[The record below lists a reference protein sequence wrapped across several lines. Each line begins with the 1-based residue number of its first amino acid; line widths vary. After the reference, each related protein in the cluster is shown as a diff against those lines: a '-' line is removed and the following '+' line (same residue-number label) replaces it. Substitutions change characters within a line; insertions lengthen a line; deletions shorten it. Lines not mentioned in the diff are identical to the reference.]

1 MARIKKT
8 YSRPKNTPP
17 TKRRRDKAI
26 KAKNKTKRPK
36 RMMPMPLPSPFDP
49 EDFKRPPT
57 MTPYKPKPNVKKGLK
72 GLLGK
77 FAGSRVA
84 KAAKKAAKK
93 VAKKV
98 KR

>member
-17 TKRRRDKAI
+17 TKRRRDQAI
-26 KAKNKTKRPK
+26 KAKNKPKRPK
-36 RMMPMPLPSPFDP
+36 RQRPLPTPYIPD
-49 EDFKRPPT
+49 DFKRVPE
-57 MTPYKPKPNVKKGLK
+57 MTPYGTRVKKGLK
-72 GLLGK
+72 GLLGG

>member
-26 KAKNKTKRPK
+26 KAKNKPKKK

-49 EDFKRPPT
+49 NEFKRPPI
-57 MTPYKPKPNVKKGLK
+57 MTPYRPKPKGLK
-72 GLLGK
+72 GLLGTVGNK
-77 FAGSRVA
+77 
-84 KAAKKAAKK
+84 AKKAVKK
-93 VAKKV
+93 AT
-98 KR
+98 KRK

>member
-26 KAKNKTKRPK
+26 KAKNKPKKPPK

-49 EDFKRPPT
+49 EDFRRVPE
-57 MTPYKPKPNVKKGLK
+57 MTPYRTKVKKGLK
-72 GLLGK
+72 GLLGG

-93 VAKKV
+93 V

>member
-26 KAKNKTKRPK
+26 KAKNKTKKPPK

-49 EDFKRPPT
+49 GFKRVPE
-57 MTPYKPKPNVKKGLK
+57 MTPYRTKVKKGLK
-72 GLLGK
+72 GLLGTFGGK
-77 FAGSRVA
+77 AG
-84 KAAKKAAKK
+84 KAAKK
-93 VAKKV
+93 VAKKA

>member
-57 MTPYKPKPNVKKGLK
+57 MTPYKPKPKGLK
-72 GLLGK
+72 GLLGAVGNK
-77 FAGSRVA
+77 
-84 KAAKKAAKK
+84 AKKAVKK
-93 VAKKV
+93 AT
-98 KR
+98 KRK

>member
-1 MARIKKT
+1 MARIKTT

-26 KAKNKTKRPK
+26 KAKNKTKKPSR
-36 RMMPMPLPSPFDP
+36 RMKPMPLPSPFDP
-49 EDFKRPPT
+49 GFKGIPE
-57 MTPYKPKPNVKKGLK
+57 MTPYYIPKPKGLK
-72 GLLGK
+72 RLLGSVGNK
-77 FAGSRVA
+77 AK

-93 VAKKV
+93 V